1 MKDKPKEKQKEKSQE
16 IYLRYL
22 DFLNA
27 MESSPD
33 NILLDFGELQL
44 LNAIALKIHHGESL
58 KIGDVTLMRDLA
70 SPATLHSRLKSL
82 KEKKLISFM
91 LGDDDRSR
99 YVMPSDLAYKYFD
112 QVGKLIA
119 KATNH

>member
-1 MKDKPKEKQKEKSQE
+1 MLKDKQKGKSQE

-22 DFLNA
+22 DFIHGMDRA
-27 MESSPD
+27 PG
-33 NILLDFGELQL
+33 NILLDAGELQL

-70 SPATLHSRLKSL
+70 SPATLHARLKSL
-82 KEKKLISFM
+82 KEKKLIDLK

-99 YVMPSDLAYKYFD
+99 YVIPSDLAYKYFD
-112 QVGKLIA
+112 QVGEIIA